1 MKSFL
6 FITLSALAPFAT
18 VWAQAPAATSRVTGT
33 VTGVNA
39 GAKQIT
45 VKSDKGDSIVLTT
58 TDRSFLL
65 RLPPGEKDTKN
76 AVKIS
81 LSDVGD
87 GDRLVASG
95 QESADQ
101 KTMEART
108 VIIMSKSDVA
118 EVKKKEAEDW
128 QKRGSTGTVT
138 AIDPAAKTLT
148 IKVGSREVTVQPGDK
163 TIYHRYSLDSA
174 KFADAKPS
182 TFAEIKMGDQ
192 VRVLGDKSAD
202 GATIKAEQIVAGT
215 FRQLA
220 ATIESIDAATGE
232 MKVKDLATKK
242 SLTIRVDADSTMK
255 KLEPQMANM
264 LAMRYAPG
272 AGRGG
277 PGGGGPGGGGPGG
290 AGPGGAGP
298 GGAGGPGGGGAGRS
312 GMPRP
317 EGQAGGG
324 SGGGRTGGGRNGDVG
339 AMLDR
344 LPAIHLTDLKAG
356 DALMVS
362 TTMGTDPTKV
372 TAIMLLAGVEPLLTA
387 SPSAVRDIMGGWNL
401 GGGGGGGEG
410 N

>member
-1 MKSFL
+1 M
-6 FITLSALAPFAT
+6 FAT
-18 VWAQAPAATSRVTGT
+18 AWAQAPAASRVTGT

-45 VKSDKGDSIVLTT
+45 VKSDKGDSVVLAT
-58 TDRSFLL
+58 TDRTFLL
-65 RLPPGEKDTKN
+65 RLPPGEMDTKK
-76 AVKIS
+76 AVKIN
-81 LSDVGD
+81 LTDVGD

-101 KTMEART
+101 KTVEART
-108 VIIMSKSDVA
+108 IIIMSKSDVA
-118 EVKKKEAEDW
+118 EVKKREAEDW

-148 IKVGSREVTVQPGDK
+148 IKVGAREVTVQPGDK

-192 VRVLGDKSAD
+192 VRILGDKSAD

-220 ATIESIDAATGE
+220 ATIESIDAAAGE

-242 SLTIRVDADSTMK
+242 SLTIRVDSDSTMK

-272 AGRGG
+272 AGRGR
-277 PGGGGPGGGGPGG
+277 GGPGGGG
-290 AGPGGAGP
+290 A
-298 GGAGGPGGGGAGRS
+298 PGGGFEGAAGRS

-317 EGQAGGG
+317 EGQGGG
-324 SGGGRTGGGRNGDVG
+324 GGGRMGGGRGGDIG

-344 LPAIHLTDLKAG
+344 LPAIHLTDLKNG

-362 TTMGTDPTKV
+362 TTMGTDPNKV

-387 SPSAVRDIMGGWNL
+387 SPSAVRDIMSGWNL
-401 GGGGGGGEG
+401 GGGGGGEG

>member
-6 FITLSALAPFAT
+6 FITLSALATCAPA
-18 VWAQAPAATSRVTGT
+18 WAQAPAAASRVTGT

-45 VKSDKGDSIVLTT
+45 VKSDKGDSIVLNT
-58 TDRSFLL
+58 TDKSFLL
-65 RLPPGEKDTKN
+65 RLPPGETDTKK
-76 AVKIS
+76 AVKIT

-101 KTMEART
+101 KTMDART
-108 VIIMSKSDVA
+108 VLIMSKSDVA
-118 EVKKKEAEDW
+118 EVKKREAEDW
-128 QKRGSTGTVT
+128 LKRGSTGTVT

-148 IKVGSREVTVQPGDK
+148 IKVGSREVSVQPGDK
-163 TIYHRYSLDSA
+163 TVYHRYSLDSA

-182 TFAEIKMGDQ
+182 TFAEIKVGDQ
-192 VRVLGDKSAD
+192 VRVLGDKSTD
-202 GATIKAEQIVAGT
+202 GASIKAEQIVAGT

-242 SLTIRVDADSTMK
+242 SLTIRVDSESTMK
-255 KLEPQMANM
+255 KLDPQMA
-264 LAMRYAPG
+264 AMMARRYAPG
-272 AGRGG
+272 AQADGRGG
-277 PGGGGPGGGGPGG
+277 PG
-290 AGPGGAGP
+290 
-298 GGAGGPGGGGAGRS
+298 AGGPGGGAGRS

-317 EGQAGGG
+317 DGQGAGGRM
-324 SGGGRTGGGRNGDVG
+324 GGGRGGDVG

-344 LPAIHLTDLKAG
+344 LPAIHLTDLKNG

-362 TTMGTDPTKV
+362 TTMGSDPTKV

-387 SPSAVRDIMGGWNL
+387 SPSAVRDIMSGWNL
-401 GGGGGGGEG
+401 GGGGGGEG

>member
-6 FITLSALAPFAT
+6 FIALSALAPFAT
-18 VWAQAPAATSRVTGT
+18 VWAQAPAAASRVTGT

-45 VKSDKGDSIVLTT
+45 IKSDKGDSIVLTT

-163 TIYHRYSLDSA
+163 TTYHRYSLDSA

-182 TFAEIKMGDQ
+182 TFGEIKMGDQ

-242 SLTIRVDADSTMK
+242 LLTIRVDADSTMK

-277 PGGGGPGGGGPGG
+277 PGGGGG
-290 AGPGGAGP
+290 AGA
-298 GGAGGPGGGGAGRS
+298 AGGPGGGGAGRS

-324 SGGGRTGGGRNGDVG
+324 GGRMGGGRNGDVG

-344 LPAIHLTDLKAG
+344 LPAIHLTDLKTG
-356 DALMVS
+356 DALMGA
-362 TTMGTDPTKV
+362 TTLGSAPTKV
-372 TAIMLLAGVEPLLTA
+372 TAIMRLAGVEPLLTA